1 MSLSTMSEYMY
12 VLWYHLMVATLAL
25 PLPMHVYFGSHSR
38 LHMYTCACVAVIVS
52 RFCSFVSMQL
62 NCTYVFDDVVLA
74 CVISR

>member
-1 MSLSTMSEYMY
+1 MSLSIMSECMY

-25 PLPMHVYFGSHSR
+25 PLTMHGVFWFSLTG
-38 LHMYTCACVAVIVS
+38 YTCACVAVIVS